1 MCKVQTS
8 RVLGAALATFCLGVP
23 GSAQTPA
30 PSPHHVVA
38 VPLQPFAVLARRV
51 ETALDYLGQ
60 PLAAADRQ
68 ALAAALANT
77 DDQAGVA
84 AATTILDRYALAH
97 VHINPESRVKVT
109 QGSAAPALVQAGTR
123 VFLVKVVNEAGITP
137 PLRVTSAQSRPVSLP
152 SRGAPDPPQT
162 ISARDIK
169 ERWADI
175 SLFAKQPLTERLSGL
190 PLEYRI
196 IEIYSRDAGR
206 LGADLSFDVG
216 QGTQDIGF
224 RSDLAVVFTAAAA
237 RHVTLRI
244 EDEKGRPAMARLV
257 VRDAAARLYPAPS
270 KRLAPDLPF
279 QPQVYRGDGES
290 LALPDGEFTVTF
302 SGGPE
307 YLTGRQTVRV
317 GPSGPA
323 EVWLRLKRWIDPAAL
338 GWYSGDHHVHAAG
351 CSHYQD
357 PTQGVTP
364 EDMIRQVR
372 GESLNIGSVL
382 TWGPCYYHQKRY
394 FSAQDA
400 PVSTAESL
408 IHYDVEVSGFPSSHA
423 GHVVLLGLKN
433 QDYPGTARLEDWPT
447 WTLPVLQWARQQGAV
462 TGYAHSGWGLQIRD
476 REIPSA
482 EVPAFDGIGA
492 NEYIVTVT
500 HPDSV
505 DFISTVDTPWPWELN
520 IWYHTLNLGFRTRI
534 SGETDF
540 PCIYDDRVGL
550 GRTYTK
556 LDRLTYRGWL
566 DALRAGRSYVSD
578 GLSHL
583 MDFAV
588 NGVAVGT
595 GDGTVTAS
603 APSVEA
609 TVRVTAR
616 LDEAADAAI
625 PGTPADQKPF
635 WDIERARVAGTREVP
650 VEFLVNGRVVATRRV
665 VADGKPHDLRVTL
678 PVARSGWVA
687 ARILPSSHTNPV
699 FVTVD
704 KQPMRPSTA
713 SARWALEAVERCW
726 TQKMRNIRESERAA
740 ASAAYDHA
748 RAVYRKLLESG
759 IEE

>member
-1 MCKVQTS
+1 MAG
-8 RVLGAALATFCLGVP
+8 RL
-23 GSAQTPA
+23 TPE
-30 PSPHHVVA
+30 PS
-38 VPLQPFAVLARRV
+38 
-51 ETALDYLGQ
+51 
-60 PLAAADRQ
+60 
-68 ALAAALANT
+68 
-77 DDQAGVA
+77 
-84 AATTILDRYALAH
+84 
-97 VHINPESRVKVT
+97 
-109 QGSAAPALVQAGTR
+109 
-123 VFLVKVVNEAGITP
+123 
-137 PLRVTSAQSRPVSLP
+137 
-152 SRGAPDPPQT
+152 QT

-175 SLFAKQPLTERLSGL
+175 SLFDKQPLSERLSGL
-190 PLEYRI
+190 PLEYRV

-206 LGADLSFDVG
+206 LAADLSFDVG

-224 RSDLAVVFTAAAA
+224 RSDLAVVFTAAPA

-307 YLTGRQTVRV
+307 YLTGRQAVRV
-317 GPSGPA
+317 GPDGPA
-323 EVWLRLKRWIDPAAL
+323 EVWLRLQRWIDPAAR

-394 FSAQDA
+394 FSGQDA
-400 PVSTAESL
+400 SVSTAESL
-408 IHYDVEVSGFPSSHA
+408 LHYDVEVSGFPSSHA
-423 GHVVLLGLKN
+423 GHLVLLGLTD
-433 QDYPGTARLEDWPT
+433 QDYPGTHRLEDWPT
-447 WTLPVLQWARQQGAV
+447 WTLPVLHWAKRQGAV

-476 REIPSA
+476 RQLPSA

-492 NEYIVTVT
+492 NEYIVAVT
-500 HPDSV
+500 HPDAV

-520 IWYHTLNLGFRTRI
+520 MWYHALNLGFRTRI

-566 DALRAGRSYVSD
+566 DALRDGRSYVSD
-578 GLSHL
+578 GFSHL

-588 NGVAVGT
+588 NGMAVGT
-595 GDGTVTAS
+595 GDGTLKVS
-603 APSVEA
+603 GPSVEA
-609 TVRVTAR
+609 TLRVTAR
-616 LDEAADAAI
+616 LEEAANAGIAA
-625 PGTPADQKPF
+625 TPADEKPY
-635 WDIERARVAGTREVP
+635 WDIERARIPGTREVP

-665 VADGKPHDLRVTL
+665 VADGSPHDLRVTL
-678 PVARSGWVA
+678 PLARSGWIA

-704 KQPMRPSTA
+704 SQPMRPSIA

-726 TQKMRNIRESERAA
+726 RQKMRNIRESERAA
-740 ASAAYDHA
+740 AAAAYDHA
-748 RAVYRKLLESG
+748 RAVYRKLLGDGWMTRRYDRPRTSASPGTEGTQMLSIRVALIIVLFVIAG
-759 IEE
+759 VCPH

>member
-1 MCKVQTS
+1 MTKKRGGT
-8 RVLGAALATFCLGVP
+8 VLSVVFVTASLASPTC
-23 GSAQTPA
+23 AQTPA
-30 PSPHHVVA
+30 PHHVAA

-51 ETALDYLGQ
+51 ETALEYLGQ
-60 PLAAADRQ
+60 PLASSDRQ
-68 ALAAALANT
+68 ALAAALAQT
-77 DDQAGVA
+77 DDHAGVQ
-84 AATTILDRYALAH
+84 AATAILDRYALAQ

-123 VFLVKVVNEAGITP
+123 VFLLKVVNEAGVTA
-137 PLRVTSAQSRPVSLP
+137 PLRVTSPQSRPVSLP

-169 ERWADI
+169 ERWADV
-175 SLFAKQPLTERLSGL
+175 SLFDKQPLSDRLSGL

-196 IEIYSRDAGR
+196 IEIYSRDSGR

-307 YLTGRQTVRV
+307 YLTGRQMVRV
-317 GPSGPA
+317 GPTGPA

-372 GESLNIGSVL
+372 GENLNIGSVL

-394 FSAQDA
+394 FSAQDS

-423 GHVVLLGLKN
+423 GHVVLLGLKD

-447 WTLPVLQWARQQGAV
+447 WTLPVLQWARRQGAV
-462 TGYAHSGWGLQIRD
+462 TGYAHSGWGLQIKD
-476 REIPSA
+476 RQIPTS

-500 HPDSV
+500 HPDAV

-566 DALRAGRSYVSD
+566 EALRAGRSYVSD

-595 GDGTVTAS
+595 GDGTVKATG
-603 APSVEA
+603 PSVEA

-625 PGTPADQKPF
+625 AARPPADKPY
-635 WDIERARVAGTREVP
+635 WDLERARVAGTREVP
-650 VEFLVNGRVVATRRV
+650 VEFLVNGRVVATRHV
-665 VADGKPHDLRVTL
+665 VADGNPHELRVTL
-678 PVARSGWVA
+678 PVSRSGWIA

-699 FVTVD
+699 FVTVAQ
-704 KQPMRPSTA
+704 QPMKPSKT
-713 SARWALEAVERCW
+713 SAQWALEAVENCW
-726 TQKMRNIRESERAA
+726 RQKMGNIRESERAA

-748 RAVYRKLLESG
+748 RAVYRKLLLDG
-759 IEE
+759 VEE

>member
-1 MCKVQTS
+1 M
-8 RVLGAALATFCLGVP
+8 
-23 GSAQTPA
+23 
-30 PSPHHVVA
+30 
-38 VPLQPFAVLARRV
+38 
-51 ETALDYLGQ
+51 
-60 PLAAADRQ
+60 
-68 ALAAALANT
+68 
-77 DDQAGVA
+77 
-84 AATTILDRYALAH
+84 
-97 VHINPESRVKVT
+97 
-109 QGSAAPALVQAGTR
+109 
-123 VFLVKVVNEAGITP
+123 
-137 PLRVTSAQSRPVSLP
+137 
-152 SRGAPDPPQT
+152 
-162 ISARDIK
+162 
-169 ERWADI
+169 
-175 SLFAKQPLTERLSGL
+175 
-190 PLEYRI
+190 
-196 IEIYSRDAGR
+196 
-206 LGADLSFDVG
+206 
-216 QGTQDIGF
+216 
-224 RSDLAVVFTAAAA
+224 
-237 RHVTLRI
+237 
-244 EDEKGRPAMARLV
+244 
-257 VRDAAARLYPAPS
+257 
-270 KRLAPDLPF
+270 
-279 QPQVYRGDGES
+279 
-290 LALPDGEFTVTF
+290 TF

-317 GPSGPA
+317 GPAGPA
-323 EVWLRLKRWIDPAAL
+323 EVWLRLQRWIDPAAR

-372 GESLNIGSVL
+372 GENLNIGSVL

-394 FSAQDA
+394 FSGQDA
-400 PVSTAESL
+400 SASTAESL
-408 IHYDVEVSGFPSSHA
+408 LHYDVEVSGFPSSHA
-423 GHVVLLGLKN
+423 GHVVLLGLKD

-447 WTLPVLQWARQQGAV
+447 WTLPVLQWARRQGAV
-462 TGYAHSGWGLQIRD
+462 TGYAHSGWGLQIKD
-476 REIPSA
+476 RQIPSA

-500 HPDSV
+500 HPDAV

-583 MDFAV
+583 MDFTV

-595 GDGTVTAS
+595 GDGTVTARG
-603 APSVEA
+603 PSVEA

-616 LDEAADAAI
+616 VDEAADAAI
-625 PGTPADQKPF
+625 AARPADEKPY

-665 VADGKPHDLRVTL
+665 VADGNPHDLRVTL
-678 PVARSGWVA
+678 PVTRSGWIA

-704 KQPMRPSTA
+704 QQPMKPSKA
-713 SARWALEAVERCW
+713 SAQWALEAVEKCW
-726 TQKMRNIRESERAA
+726 RQKMRNIRESERAA

-748 RAVYRKLLESG
+748 RAVYRGMLKDG
-759 IEE
+759 IDE